1 MNALTVSKPCLTPR
15 GPPLLLFHN
24 THLLI
29 LVFFLLSVHTF
40 FLRALAARAAD
51 ASPLTPGAK
60 PSPQGPSFSRLW
72 VWLSCVAVAVARNL
86 SSHLPKELS
95 HATNLAAENR
105 TLLGSRMVCSPQALV
120 ARSAPLASV
129 SALDKHKA
137 KRYGTVTKAL
147 AAKLRRGLTWH
158 VRACRTLTIN

>member
-72 VWLSCVAVAVARNL
+72 VWLSCVAVGRGKKSEL
-86 SSHLPKELS
+86 SSPKRAES
-95 HATNLAAENR
+95 CNEPCRRKSNSTGFEDGVLAAGACGAER
-105 TLLGSRMVCSPQALV
+105 SPRIGLG
-120 ARSAPLASV
+120 AR
-129 SALDKHKA
+129 
-137 KRYGTVTKAL
+137 
-147 AAKLRRGLTWH
+147 
-158 VRACRTLTIN
+158 

>member
-24 THLLI
+24 TNLLI

-72 VWLSCVAVAVARNL
+72 VWISCVAVGRGKKSEL
-86 SSHLPKELS
+86 SSPKR
-95 HATNLAAENR
+95 AESCYMQR
-105 TLLGSRMVCSPQALV
+105 TLPPKIELYWVRGWC
-120 ARSAPLASV
+120 ARRRRLWRGASAERPPRIGLA
-129 SALDKHKA
+129 ALDKA
-137 KRYGTVTKAL
+137 
-147 AAKLRRGLTWH
+147 
-158 VRACRTLTIN
+158 

>member
-29 LVFFLLSVHTF
+29 LVFFLLSVLTY
-40 FLRALAARAAD
+40 FLFASVRLAAPAAD
-51 ASPLTPGAK
+51 ASPLPPGAK

-86 SSHLPKELS
+86 SSHLPKRAES
-95 HATNLAAENR
+95 CNEPCRRKSNSTGFEDGVLAAGACGAER
-105 TLLGSRMVCSPQALV
+105 SPRIGLG
-120 ARSAPLASV
+120 AR
-129 SALDKHKA
+129 
-137 KRYGTVTKAL
+137 
-147 AAKLRRGLTWH
+147 
-158 VRACRTLTIN
+158 